1 MTAPTKLKV
10 ALLATPETT
19 ASTVYGMY
27 DLFCSAGRD
36 WDMVVNGAPGSQRV
50 EPRIVAERAET
61 LRAANGISIT
71 PDCAFADFPDPDVV
85 CVSDLFMAPDEDI
98 ANRHPVAI
106 DWLRACHAAGAT
118 VASACSGAMLLA
130 AAGLLDGGEA
140 TTHWAYCEALGRR
153 YPRVRV
159 SASRALVA
167 TGDGQRV
174 VTSGGGST
182 WYDMALFLVARFLGQ
197 EEAMR
202 LAKLYLLDWH
212 RIGQQPFA
220 ALARRVQSEDAVIG
234 TCQGWIAERYAE
246 ANPVAGMIALSGLGD
261 RTFKRRFRAATGMS
275 PLDYVHTVRIE
286 ESKQLLE
293 TTQMSIEA
301 VAQEVGYGDGSF
313 FRRLFRREVGIT
325 PAQYRRQFG
334 PLRRALQGTAG
345 KALAK
350 RDFPG
355 LTPRRSGR
363 M

>member
-1 MTAPTKLKV
+1 MTAPSKLKV

-19 ASTVYGMY
+19 SSTVYGMY

-36 WDMVVNGAPGSQRV
+36 WDLVVNGLPGRQKV
-50 EPRIVAERAET
+50 EPRVVAERAEP
-61 LRAANGISIT
+61 LRAANGIWIR
-71 PDCAFADFPDPDVV
+71 PDCAFADFPDPDIV
-85 CVSDLFMAPDEDI
+85 CVSDLFIEPNEDVAGRHAAAI
-98 ANRHPVAI
+98 A
-106 DWLRACHAAGAT
+106 WLRACHAAGAT

-140 TTHWAYCEALGRR
+140 TTHWAYRDAMARR
-153 YPRVRV
+153 HPRVRV

-197 EEAMR
+197 EEGMR

-212 RIGQQPFA
+212 RVGPQPFA
-220 ALARRVQSEDAVIG
+220 ALARRAQSEDAVIG
-234 TCQGWIAERYAE
+234 TCQEWIAERYAE
-246 ANPVAGMIALSGLGD
+246 ANPVAGMIALSGLTD
-261 RTFKRRFRAATGMS
+261 RTFKRRFRTATGMS

-293 TTQMSIEA
+293 TTEMSIET

-313 FRRLFRREVGIT
+313 FRRLFRREVGVT

-334 PLRRALQGTAG
+334 PLH
-345 KALAK
+345 KALRGAGGK
-350 RDFPG
+350 SPSSHDFPN

>member
-1 MTAPTKLKV
+1 MTAPHKLKV

-19 ASTVYGMY
+19 ASTVHGMY

-36 WDMVVNGAPGSQRV
+36 WDFIVSGVPGAQKI
-50 EPRIVAERAET
+50 EPRIVAESAAAFE
-61 LRAANGISIT
+61 AANGIWMRPHCS
-71 PDCAFADFPDPDVV
+71 FADFPDPDIV
-85 CVSDLFMAPDEDI
+85 CVSDLFVTPDEDVGRMH
-98 ANRHPVAI
+98 AAAVA
-106 DWLRACHAAGAT
+106 WLKACHAAGAT
-118 VASACSGAMLLA
+118 IASACSGAMLLA
-130 AAGLLDGGEA
+130 AAGLLDGNEA
-140 TTHWAYCEALGRR
+140 TTHWAYCAALGRR
-153 YPRVRV
+153 HPKVKV

-167 TGDGQRV
+167 AGEGQRV

-212 RIGQQPFA
+212 RVGQQPFA
-220 ALARRVQSEDAVIG
+220 TLARRVQAGDGVIG
-234 TCQGWIAERYAE
+234 ACQEWIAERYAE
-246 ANPVAGMIALSGLGD
+246 ANPVAGMVALSGLNE

-293 TTQMSIEA
+293 TTEASIEA
-301 VAQEVGYGDGSF
+301 IAHDIGYEDGSF

-334 PLRRALQGTAG
+334 AIRKALRGAGTA
-345 KALAK
+345 ATTPA
-350 RDFPG
+350 FP
-355 LTPRRSGR
+355 P
-363 M
+363 